1 MNWLVAGANYY
12 EIIMKLLFVAG
23 AARSGTTAFADY
35 LNRHQE
41 ILVCRERYKYVPG
54 QIDPS
59 FFTFDR
65 LLDYE
70 PQQRSGETNVPL
82 EYHAE
87 LLASK
92 DPAKL
97 KWIGDKHP
105 GYVRSLPT
113 IARNNP
119 GASFVLTHRPI
130 EEVVESFEARSK
142 DPEDGWLGG
151 KDGFEMGIEYW
162 NRAMSSTREF
172 AESNPNVLIVGYHD
186 FFYRNEECIPL
197 ISRFLDLEF
206 DEQVREAWRE
216 TSRKFESER
225 RQKEPLDGEQAALLE
240 ERKDHASE
248 EWVLG
253 RIEEQWRELNAP
265 ADAGNETERA
275 KTRITVD
282 RNLEEQVRKLE
293 KDLAE
298 ERNMSNLLKKRNQ
311 KLGRQTKKLEGQ
323 ITAMQSSKSWRLMGK
338 VGRIRAGILGK
349 KG

>member
-1 MNWLVAGANYY
+1 MNWLVAGANHH

-54 QIDPS
+54 KIEPS

-70 PQQRSGETNVPL
+70 PQHRSGETNVPV

-119 GASFVLTHRPI
+119 GASFILTHRPI
-130 EEVVESFEARSK
+130 EEVVESFEARSR

-151 KDGFEMGIEYW
+151 RDGFELGIEYW
-162 NRAMSSTREF
+162 NRAMKGTREF

-186 FFYRNEECIPL
+186 FFYSNEDCIPL

-206 DEQVREAWRE
+206 DEAVREAWRE

-225 RQKEPLDGEQAALLE
+225 RLKDPLDKEQAALIE
-240 ERKDHASE
+240 EKKDHTSE

-253 RIEEQWRELNAP
+253 RIEEQWRELDTLAN
-265 ADAGNETERA
+265 AGNETERA
-275 KTRITVD
+275 GARTQITVD
-282 RNLEEQVRKLE
+282 RNLEQQVEKLE
-293 KDLAE
+293 YDLAE
-298 ERNMSNLLKKRNQ
+298 ERRMSLLLKRRNL
-311 KLGRQTKKLEGQ
+311 KLGRQIK
-323 ITAMQSSKSWRLMGK
+323 AMQNSRSWRLMGK
-338 VGRIRAGILGK
+338 LGRIRARILGK